1 MLLALERSLEMPVF
15 QLLVNPALDPFMESQ
30 SFRDFEHG
38 PFMTKARMSWY
49 WQQYHQGGNRDHQ
62 RIWAPLRTSLN
73 GLPPAHVMTA
83 EYDVLRDEAEN
94 YAQVLRNSGIRS
106 SVKRYPGMIHGFITL
121 LPDHPTSVAAMKES
135 AEVLHDTLG

>member
-1 MLLALERSLEMPVF
+1 
-15 QLLVNPALDPFMESQ
+15 
-30 SFRDFEHG
+30 
-38 PFMTKARMSWY
+38 
-49 WQQYHQGGNRDHQ
+49 
-62 RIWAPLRTSLN
+62 
-73 GLPPAHVMTA
+73 MTA
-83 EYDVLRDEAEN
+83 DYDVLRDEAEN